1 MDGFFPKHWK
11 AGALQLLNNSFI
23 KYRLAT
29 NYESPFVA
37 LISFFSTQLLPA
49 PHRPAPVLCSAGA
62 SSTSRSKA
70 GEFNPQ
76 DVIAGCVNFR
86 YPSGVKLR
94 PLLLP
99 LSSFVAAAL
108 IGRFSPASL
117 TSAGA

>member
-62 SSTSRSKA
+62 SSTPSLLTLGA
-70 GEFNPQ
+70 L
-76 DVIAGCVNFR
+76 DVKTRGHDTPWIMVIETFR
-86 YPSGVKLR
+86 NLNSACLR
-94 PLLLP
+94 
-99 LSSFVAAAL
+99 
-108 IGRFSPASL
+108 R
-117 TSAGA
+117 